1 MFVPSVAIHQQDYS
15 TFPLLMSIWSIIQTT
30 LTFGQGT
37 ILVMWELIRKFWNRE
52 SLPENSEIRGGSK
65 GGRTAEE
72 STDDS
77 YFQHSII
84 HPCYQL
90 YSAMIYGVKN
100 KICLSA
106 EMEKFTHS
114 RPVQLCLGLILR
126 MLPGAHCRRHE
137 QSEITLNV
145 NKSQRGKPWQRGC
158 FESGG
163 HPGCFHTHSHREFF
177 PTSLTD
183 RRPFSSLLFT
193 R

>member
-1 MFVPSVAIHQQDYS
+1 MVRDFIYSSSEATKTTTRKKIILSHLMFVPSVAIHQQDYS

-114 RPVQLCLGLILR
+114 RPVQLSALG
-126 MLPGAHCRRHE
+126 
-137 QSEITLNV
+137 
-145 NKSQRGKPWQRGC
+145 
-158 FESGG
+158 
-163 HPGCFHTHSHREFF
+163 
-177 PTSLTD
+177 
-183 RRPFSSLLFT
+183 
-193 R
+193 